1 MPTLPWTPADA
12 ADWPASAGGT
22 AADEVVVLASRLELR
37 RLRTVPAFLAAAM
50 RVRAQVRRSPGAIGV
65 SLVAQ
70 PGRRT
75 FWTLSA
81 WTDQAAIDA
90 FVGTAPHRDIMRT
103 FHDAMAGASFVTW
116 AVGTDAVPTA
126 RSNAA
131 ELWRDAR
138 ARLTT
143 ARNGGSR

>member
-1 MPTLPWTPADA
+1 MATLPWTPAGA
-12 ADWPASAGGT
+12 T
-22 AADEVVVLASRLELR
+22 AAGQPPAGTMLVLASRLELR
-37 RLRTVPAFLAAAM
+37 RFRSVPGFLVAAM
-50 RVRAQVRRSPGAIGV
+50 QVRRQVRRSPGAVGV

-81 WTDQAAIDA
+81 WTDQVAIDA
-90 FVGTAPHRDIMRT
+90 FFGTAPHRDIMRT
-103 FHDAMAGASFVTW
+103 FRDAMESASFVTW
-116 AVGTDAVPTA
+116 TVDAGELPAVH
-126 RSNAA
+126 SNAR

-143 ARNGGSR
+143 AATGGSR

>member
-1 MPTLPWTPADA
+1 MATLPWTPSHPGAPADRTS
-12 ADWPASAGGT
+12 PG
-22 AADEVVVLASRLELR
+22 EVVVLASRLELR
-37 RLRTVPAFLAAAM
+37 RFRTVPRFLAGAM
-50 RVRAQVRRSPGAIGV
+50 RVRAQVRRSSGAIGV
-65 SLVAQ
+65 SLMAQ

-103 FHDAMAGASFVTW
+103 FHDAMAEASFVTW
-116 AVGTDAVPTA
+116 AVGTDAVPAA
-126 RSNAA
+126 RSNAR
-131 ELWRDAR
+131 ELWHDAR

-143 ARNGGSR
+143 ARTGGSR